1 MIRICRLIMR
11 LCGDQ
16 RLIIKVHVKGESR
29 MNSQDLEQRIAD
41 IETNI
46 AKIMKLFAAFNIDKQ
61 QFVKGNKIVPG
72 IGIKVAYNADG
83 LILSSGNLETND
95 IPQLPIDKINGLESV
110 IDSKASI
117 NDVQEMRNNLAN
129 MYNHT
134 STTQTGCK
142 VNVDEH
148 GFVNNVSDLNVD
160 DIPQLPISK
169 INGLIDALNEAK
181 SCVVKNT
188 NDEYNINAGTGCKI
202 TYDEHGRV
210 VSKSELS
217 INDIPSEIITRLNNV
232 ESIMLHKADQS
243 AVDIIANNIRNK
255 IDSNASTNSGIFT
268 KVIVDA
274 NGLVTKGE
282 SLTKNDLPRL
292 NIDDIESLRQT
303 LANML
308 SLNDL
313 DEINSNINDVRTVVS
328 TRLTSDDIKGK
339 ADNDT
344 LHSLELRV
352 THVEELMNN
361 VIEKIPGDMILK
373 QLEQL
378 SADISTISG
387 RVALIER
394 TLSANEN

>member
-1 MIRICRLIMR
+1 
-11 LCGDQ
+11 
-16 RLIIKVHVKGESR
+16 
-29 MNSQDLEQRIAD
+29 MNSQDLEQRVAN

-95 IPQLPIDKINGLESV
+95 IPQLPIDKINGLES
-110 IDSKASI
+110 IIELKASI
-117 NDVQEMRNNLAN
+117 VDVQEMRNNLAN
-129 MYNHT
+129 MYSHT
-134 STTQTGCK
+134 STAQTGCK
-142 VNVDEH
+142 VNIDEH
-148 GFVNNVSDLNVD
+148 GFVNDVSGLNVD
-160 DIPQLPISK
+160 DIPQLPIDK

-243 AVDIIANNIRNK
+243 AVDVITNNMRNK
-255 IDSNASTNSGIFT
+255 IDSKASTNSGIFT

-313 DEINSNINDVRTVVS
+313 DEINSNINDVRTVAS
-328 TRLTSDDIKGK
+328 TRLTADDIKGK
-339 ADNDT
+339 ADNDA

-378 SADISTISG
+378 TADISTISG